1 MPGGDVVVLVW
12 SWNIIINVAASFHVT
27 KQRQEL
33 LLKRAVMSGLG
44 VGLLLITYYFLF
56 IFRFCCCSA
65 RLRGTKQLRFRELKD
80 LGS

>member
-12 SWNIIINVAASFHVT
+12 SWNIIIIVAASFHVT
-27 KQRQEL
+27 KQQQEPL
-33 LLKRAVMSGLG
+33 LERAVMSGLG

-65 RLRGTKQLRFRELKD
+65 RFMELKNLD
-80 LGS
+80 LGN